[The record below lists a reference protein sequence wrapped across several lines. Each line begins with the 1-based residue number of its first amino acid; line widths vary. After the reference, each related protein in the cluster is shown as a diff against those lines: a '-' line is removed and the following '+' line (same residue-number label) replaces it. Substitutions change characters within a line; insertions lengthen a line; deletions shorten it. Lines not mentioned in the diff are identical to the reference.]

1 MRAKEGGARFV
12 TVAGCRRQDWER
24 CERGIAGSLEKLR
37 AFKRQLSQP
46 LPDHHEDLQAE
57 QMRCKVSVKPDI
69 NSLIDIELFREQVVR
84 KRKNLFVFLLLL
96 LQELENTF
104 DGWTGDLSHL
114 TVLRESLSCYISAE
128 DLSVLQE
135 RIELL
140 HRQWDE
146 ICHQVQ
152 PSAAAVIISGGDLD
166 FLQCCVHFAAFSL
179 PAVHPVVKRGSCWT
193 KKYCDD
199 LRKNH

>member
-1 MRAKEGGARFV
+1 MKLQPLFV
-12 TVAGCRRQDWER
+12 CHVQDWER
-24 CERGIAGSLEKLR
+24 CERGIGGSLEKLR

-57 QMRCKVSVKPDI
+57 QMRCKVTASRHLSSSGNFTHRKLYISITQDENTSVESVELPSYLICLGDFQKCTDI
-69 NSLIDIELFREQVVR
+69 VVQDEVLVKVLSAR
-84 KRKNLFVFLLLL
+84 FTNECFNFFKLLLF
-96 LQELENTF
+96 QDLENTF
-104 DGWTGDLSHL
+104 DGWTGDLAHL

-146 ICHQVQ
+146 ICHQVH
-152 PSAAAVIISGGDLD
+152 PSAL
-166 FLQCCVHFAAFSL
+166 LQTCAL
-179 PAVHPVVKRGSCWT
+179 
-193 KKYCDD
+193 
-199 LRKNH
+199 LIL